1 MSQRIT
7 KTIPFAT
14 HVAAFIGA
22 LIVICGA
29 AFAAHAQA
37 DDTFGDSPDPVKLFE
52 RGQNAHA
59 RGDLVKA
66 LEFYDE
72 AIKVRPEFAEAEFQR
87 ANALIGLGRLPEAE
101 TSLQRTIE
109 LRKNWSLPYS
119 SLGSLL
125 VRLKRD
131 AEAEAAL
138 REAVKLDRNNYLA
151 LRLLADIRLRAGDAK
166 QAAELARRATADK
179 DAPAAAW
186 ILRAMA
192 ERGAGDNVAAL
203 AALAQ
208 VLQMEPANVPAL
220 LERAEIR
227 IATGDN
233 EHAYS
238 DLKSA
243 EALIKEDKTGLARL
257 AADYQ
262 LAGKIED
269 AHRVA
274 EAAGITTA
282 QQQGNARGV
291 VGTTEEIAAANSDDP
306 EVARAAL
313 EKLLLKNPN
322 NAMLLSRLGAA
333 YRTIDPK
340 RSLDYFKRAATI
352 EPANVDYATG
362 YSSALVQA
370 RRFAEAVEVLR
381 RVLTDAPDNYAAHAN
396 LATALYESKQY
407 VAALAEYEWLLKAK
421 PDLSVA
427 YYFIATAHD
436 YLGEYNEALE
446 AYEAFIGRADIATN
460 QLEIEKVK
468 LRLPSLRRQIQLGQ
482 GTKRKTART
491 TPD

>member
-14 HVAAFIGA
+14 PVAVLLGA

-29 AFAAHAQA
+29 AFTAHAQ

-59 RGDLVKA
+59 RGDLAKA

-87 ANALIGLGRLPEAE
+87 ANALVGLGRLPEAE
-101 TSLQRTIE
+101 TSLRRTIE

-138 REAVKLDRNNYLA
+138 REALKLDRNNYLA
-151 LRLLADIRLRAGDAK
+151 LRLLADIRLRAGDPK

-186 ILRAMA
+186 VLRAMA
-192 ERGAGDNVAAL
+192 ERAAGDNLAAL

-208 VLQMEPANVPAL
+208 VLQIEPANVPAL

-238 DLKSA
+238 DLKNA
-243 EALIKEDKTGLARL
+243 EVLIKGDKTGLARL

-262 LAGKIED
+262 LAGKNED

-282 QQQGNARGV
+282 QQSAATSRGV
-291 VGTTEEIAAANSDDP
+291 VGTTEEIAAANSEDP

-313 EKLLLKNPN
+313 EKLLIKNPN
-322 NAMLLSRLGAA
+322 SAMLLSRLGAA
-333 YRTIDPK
+333 YRTLDPK
-340 RSLDYFKRAATI
+340 QSLDYFKRAATI

-370 RRFAEAVEVLR
+370 RRFSEAVAVLR
-381 RVLTDAPDNYAAHAN
+381 RVLTDAPENYAAHAN
-396 LATALYESKQY
+396 LATALYEAKQY
-407 VAALAEYEWLLKAK
+407 TAALSQYQWLLKAK

-482 GTKRKTART
+482 GTKRKTAST